1 MGDHDEEHPGA
12 IQYKPAKEDENKIQD
27 EVVIM
32 KPRFCFLPYHKVLH
46 WSFLLRTQ

>member
-32 KPRFCFLPYHKVLH
+32 KPCFYFPEVHLGVYYFV
-46 WSFLLRTQ
+46 